1 MCCMLC
7 QRARPL
13 HIAIVHTLL
22 RVDGVPS
29 RSWSLRLTGR
39 NEFGDV
45 VFQTLL
51 DNPLD
56 DRLGF
61 RVLGAVGRAH
71 GRGNVDAV
79 VGGMSNDVV
88 VVVEEGQL

>member
-1 MCCMLC
+1 MPALG
-7 QRARPL
+7 
-13 HIAIVHTLL
+13 HTN
-22 RVDGVPS
+22 
-29 RSWSLRLTGR
+29 SLRLDRSLDSLAGAAAGH
-39 NEFGDV
+39 NEVGNL

-51 DNPLD
+51 DNQLD

-61 RVLGAVGRAH
+61 GVLGAVGRAH

-79 VGGMSNDVV
+79 VGRMSNDVV